1 MSEGAL
7 QSKEYGYASRTPQVL
22 RGLPAVAWILL
33 PEMGLHVLIVLHGIG
48 IEGSLQQVQLSP
60 VQGFLHDITGS
71 SASNQTLIRAYYISQ
86 SISSYACKPSSPLSS
101 HATPLMAGLP
111 ESPVRQ
117 PQDTAMQRAMGCCNE
132 DRFSRVAFKA
142 EGDPKQSARQLN
154 AEAREAQSPCHGSSQ
169 SCSCWLG
176 LHSSHAHPLAAPAQT
191 IWLGIS
197 ASHVRIHSPRARFA
211 CPVLWHNDGR

>member
-1 MSEGAL
+1 MSIHPGLQYQRESPALRGLHLIFSWLFTHAEGAAAC
-7 QSKEYGYASRTPQVL
+7 QKARCKSREYAYASRTSQVL

-33 PEMGLHVLIVLHGIG
+33 PEMGLHVLIVLHGVG

-101 HATPLMAGLP
+101 HATPLAAGLP
-111 ESPVRQ
+111 DESPIRQ

-142 EGDPKQSARQLN
+142 GGDPRQSARQLK
-154 AEAREAQSPCHGSSQ
+154 R
-169 SCSCWLG
+169 
-176 LHSSHAHPLAAPAQT
+176 
-191 IWLGIS
+191 
-197 ASHVRIHSPRARFA
+197 
-211 CPVLWHNDGR
+211 